1 MYVGEVNESL
11 VDDGL
16 KVETIKFAEDTGVII
31 KNSKTNDVLLCLEK
45 KELLPF
51 IDVLKKANSML
62 DDNKI

>member
-16 KVETIKFAEDTGVII
+16 KVETILFTEDSGVII

-51 IDVLKKANSML
+51 IDILKKANSML
-62 DDNKI
+62 EDNKF